1 MFIWP
6 IESSLEIVG
15 CSEEFED
22 CVVELL
28 VPYVDKRVKKIFRVD
43 GITFVL
49 SFSKVSGVSLKTE
62 TDCALQHCPT
72 YCLLGSGY
80 ILPHVFSVILLTAFR
95 GILSLQMRKLIVY
108 QR

>member
-6 IESSLEIVG
+6 IESLLEIVG

-43 GITFVL
+43 GLTFVL

-62 TDCALQHCPT
+62 TDCAPSTLSYLLFARQWLYPT
-72 YCLLGSGY
+72 SCVLCNS
-80 ILPHVFSVILLTAFR
+80 PN
-95 GILSLQMRKLIVY
+95 SL
-108 QR
+108 